1 MKCPIRQYHSVT
13 TNCLFMA
20 TGTQAKVLTA
30 IVGSYP
36 KPRYIYKQN
45 GRSLLDS
52 FGFSFDRL
60 QKELGQAEFAR
71 LLDKAALEA
80 IKDQNRAGIDIVT
93 DGEERRGHYVLHIV
107 NKLEGIDAFNRKSI
121 SMRAG
126 TSQQDAPR
134 VIGKIKHKEAMV
146 LDEFLFTKKHA
157 KGVAKIGLPG
167 PSTVA
172 DCVADEYYQGD
183 RKQLAFDY
191 ADAIHH
197 EVAALI
203 TAGCRIIQFDD
214 PVLLRYPAAAQAWGL
229 QALERCFAGLEDQA
243 TFVVHICRGYPNK
256 PLERKGISYKANQDY
271 YGDILTWL
279 SGSKLDV
286 VSIEGAASKL
296 DVSILSAI
304 SKKTVMLGVVDVGEN
319 EVESVES
326 LVARANEALRYL
338 PKEQLILAPDCGMIE
353 LTHASARKKLTNL
366 SLAARQVNEAAGV
379 AR

>member
-1 MKCPIRQYHSVT
+1 
-13 TNCLFMA
+13 MA

-60 QKELGQAEFAR
+60 PNELGQAGFAR

-80 IKDQNRAGIDIVT
+80 IKDQNRAGIDIIT

-107 NKLEGIDAFNRKSI
+107 NKLQGIDACNRKPI

-126 TSQQDAPR
+126 TAQQDAPR
-134 VIGKIKHKEAMV
+134 VVGKIEHQKPML
-146 LDEFLFTKKHA
+146 LDEFLFTKRHA
-157 KGVAKIGLPG
+157 KGIAKIGLPG

-203 TAGCRIIQFDD
+203 TAGCRIVQFDD

-279 SGSKLDV
+279 SESKLDV

-304 SKKTVMLGVVDVGEN
+304 GKKTVMLGVLDVGEN
-319 EVESVES
+319 EVESVEF

-366 SLAARQVNEAAGV
+366 SLAAHQVNEAAGL

>member
-1 MKCPIRQYHSVT
+1 MT
-13 TNCLFMA
+13 TR
-20 TGTQAKVLTA
+20 TQAKVLTA

-36 KPRYIYKQN
+36 KPRYIYRQN

-107 NKLEGIDAFNRKSI
+107 NKMEGIDACNRKPI

-126 TSQQDAPR
+126 TAQQDAPR
-134 VIGKIKHKEAMV
+134 VIGKIKHKKAMI

-157 KGVAKIGLPG
+157 RGVAKIGLPG

-203 TAGCRIIQFDD
+203 AAGCRIIQFDD

-229 QALERCFAGLEDQA
+229 AALERCFAGLEDQA
-243 TFVVHICRGYPNK
+243 TFAVHICRGYPNK

-279 SGSKLDV
+279 SESKLDV

-304 SKKTVMLGVVDVGEN
+304 GKKTIMLGVIDVGEN
-319 EVESVES
+319 EVESVQS

-366 SLAARQVNEAAGV
+366 SLAAHQVNEAA
-379 AR
+379 ASR

>member
-1 MKCPIRQYHSVT
+1 
-13 TNCLFMA
+13 MA
-20 TGTQAKVLTA
+20 TRTQAKVLTA

-107 NKLEGIDAFNRKSI
+107 NKLDGVDAFNRKPI

-126 TSQQDAPR
+126 TAQQDAPR
-134 VIGKIKHKEAMV
+134 VIGKIKHKKPMV

-157 KGVAKIGLPG
+157 KGIVKIGLPG

-172 DCVADEYYQGD
+172 DCVADEYYLGD
-183 RKQLAFDY
+183 RRELAFDY
-191 ADAIHH
+191 ADAIRH

-203 TAGCRIIQFDD
+203 AAGCQIIQFDD
-214 PVLLRYPAAAQAWGL
+214 PVLLRYPEAAQAWWL
-229 QALERCFAGLEDQA
+229 EALERCFDGLADRA

-271 YGDILTWL
+271 
-279 SGSKLDV
+279 SRERQSKAD
-286 VSIEGAASKL
+286 E
-296 DVSILSAI
+296 
-304 SKKTVMLGVVDVGEN
+304 
-319 EVESVES
+319 
-326 LVARANEALRYL
+326 LVAGGSRGQRAVKLVTYNIQYGLGRDNRYD
-338 PKEQLILAPDCGMIE
+338 LARIAREIE
-353 LTHASARKKLTNL
+353 
-366 SLAARQVNEAAGV
+366 
-379 AR
+379 

>member
-1 MKCPIRQYHSVT
+1 
-13 TNCLFMA
+13 MA

-107 NKLEGIDAFNRKSI
+107 NKLEGIDACNRKPI
-121 SMRAG
+121 TMRAG
-126 TSQQDAPR
+126 TAQQEAPR
-134 VIGKIKHKEAMV
+134 VIDKIRHKKPMV

-157 KGVAKIGLPG
+157 RGVAKIGLPG

-172 DCVADEYYQGD
+172 DCVADEYYRGD

-271 YGDILTWL
+271 YSDILTWL
-279 SGSKLDV
+279 SESKLDV

-304 SKKTVMLGVVDVGEN
+304 GKKTVMLGVVDVGEN
-319 EVESVES
+319 EVETVES
-326 LVARANEALRYL
+326 LVAHANEALRYL

-366 SLAARQVNEAAGV
+366 SLAAYQVNEVAGLS
-379 AR
+379 R